1 MNADQIKVKDNIQR
15 QGLNLWFKKNCKGT
29 LEYATGVGKSRCGVL
44 AAEYVVSQIPEASI
58 LIITPTQA
66 IRDEAWVDEF
76 KKWGASEVLEN
87 NVDIQCI
94 QTAYKYERKHYDL
107 VIADEVHNYLPEAG
121 NKDFQH
127 FKFFQNNVYDKILA
141 LSASI
146 ENKLKPRLWGIA
158 PIVHTISTTE
168 ALKLGLISSFKV
180 FNVGLELSAIDRK
193 DYDEASK
200 IFDETFDIFK
210 DGRGYR
216 NIQILFKCLNPH
228 FFKHY
233 CTSQGFGPDEYY
245 TVKNW
250 PHRCKDAM
258 NARKNIL
265 YKAGCKQTAIEEIV
279 KMFPKRRGIIF
290 SQSIDFVED
299 VKQTLDLIDT
309 NISHTYHSKIT
320 KKNRKIVLD
329 DFNDLSTPSRIIISA
344 SALNEGVN
352 LEQISLAI
360 IASGTSKEKD
370 FIQRLGRTVRLEED
384 KEAIMVRLYIKN
396 SQEEKWL
403 ESSQENFR
411 GEFLNNINELKFINN
426 AQRSNIIN
434 ESRYSI

>member
-1 MNADQIKVKDNIQR
+1 M
-15 QGLNLWFKKNCKGT
+15 
-29 LEYATGVGKSRCGVL
+29 
-44 AAEYVVSQIPEASI
+44 PEA
-58 LIITPTQA
+58 T
-66 IRDEAWVDEF
+66 
-76 KKWGASEVLEN
+76 K
-87 NVDIQCI
+87 
-94 QTAYKYERKHYDL
+94 
-107 VIADEVHNYLPEAG
+107 
-121 NKDFQH
+121 KDFQH

-158 PIVHTISTTE
+158 PIIHTITTTE
-168 ALKLGLISSFKV
+168 ALKLGLISSFRV
-180 FNVGLELSAIDRK
+180 FNIGLDLSPLERA
-193 DYDEASK
+193 DYDEANK
-200 IFDETFDIFK
+200 VFDETFDIFK

-216 NIQILFKCLNPH
+216 NIQVLFKCLNPN

-233 CTSQGFGPDEYY
+233 CVNQGFGPDEYY
-245 TVKNW
+245 RVKRW
-250 PHRCKDAM
+250 PHMCKDAM

-265 YKAGCKQTAIEEIV
+265 YQAACKQEAIKDIIE
-279 KMFPKRRGIIF
+279 MFPDRRGIIF
-290 SQSIDFVED
+290 SQSIDFVEN
-299 VKQTLDLIDT
+299 VKQTLDVVDKEVA
-309 NISHTYHSKIT
+309 HTYHSKVT
-320 KKNRKIVLD
+320 KKVRKERLD

-352 LEQISLAI
+352 LEKISLAI
-360 IASGTSKEKD
+360 IAAGTSKEKD

-411 GEFLNNINELKFINN
+411 GEFLNSINELKFINN
-426 AQRSNIIN
+426 AQSSNIIN